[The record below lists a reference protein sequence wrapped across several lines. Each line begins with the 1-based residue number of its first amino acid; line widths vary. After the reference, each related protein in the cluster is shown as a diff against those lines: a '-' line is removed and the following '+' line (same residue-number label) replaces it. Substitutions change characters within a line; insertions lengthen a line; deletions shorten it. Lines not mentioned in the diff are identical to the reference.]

1 MKPAFALVKPVV
13 RGRVE
18 LPTFRFSGG
27 RSYRLSYLTLLGPMI
42 PARPRRRAASAV
54 LTGFEPATST
64 LTGWRAL
71 RAALQDQASLA
82 DASRAPNGIRT
93 RAAAL
98 KGRCP
103 RPLDDG
109 GSTVTAALPLAPAVG
124 DCPSIGDGACYRQS
138 APAHPGR
145 QGLGTHLAL
154 GNLAISLARPQTIR
168 NSMQLRNNTVSRG
181 FCGQAARRST
191 QEHVVAQDPGAGD
204 TAMISH
210 EASPRHPA
218 GNSAA
223 GAQSGSGRHRHHR
236 EQRSAYRAVFA
247 VREFD
252 GLWSAQVL
260 SSAGDQ
266 FAQIAVAAGAYERT
280 GSPFLSALVYAM
292 GYLPQI
298 IGGPLL
304 AEVATL
310 FSRRSLMI
318 GLNVSRAALVAVMA
332 FAGMPFAA
340 LCALLVVT
348 VMLGAS
354 FSGARSALLPDVL
367 PASQLAGS

>member
-124 DCPSIGDGACYRQS
+124 DCPSIGDRARYRQS
-138 APAHPGR
+138 APGQPGPPGAGHAPGAG
-145 QGLGTHLAL
+145 QPGHFTCATTDDQELY
-154 GNLAISLARPQTIR
+154 AIAEQHSVTRILRISRPQEHA
-168 NSMQLRNNTVSRG
+168 G
-181 FCGQAARRST
+181 ARRST
-191 QEHVVAQDPGAGD
+191 Q
-204 TAMISH
+204 
-210 EASPRHPA
+210 SPRTRRRRCSDDQPRSQSQTA
-218 GNSAA
+218 GWHQRGRGSA
-223 GAQSGSGRHRHHR
+223 
-236 EQRSAYRAVFA
+236 
-247 VREFD
+247 
-252 GLWSAQVL
+252 VL
-260 SSAGDQ
+260 RTAPSS
-266 FAQIAVAAGAYERT
+266 
-280 GSPFLSALVYAM
+280 P
-292 GYLPQI
+292 
-298 IGGPLL
+298 
-304 AEVATL
+304 
-310 FSRRSLMI
+310 
-318 GLNVSRAALVAVMA
+318 
-332 FAGMPFAA
+332 
-340 LCALLVVT
+340 
-348 VMLGAS
+348 
-354 FSGARSALLPDVL
+354 
-367 PASQLAGS
+367 